1 MALFQDYKQ
10 DGNVVN
16 HTVEPDTF
24 SKLGFDEIVEE
35 RRIKREEQAENER
48 LWVSNLVSPERIKE
62 WENKGKMTAIEVWQ
76 KKNKNELIPYMGTWQ
91 EGTETFGI
99 KNISDK
105 LRKGQ
110 VVSPEERQKYE
121 DFILDMAEIQT
132 RGYTFGGGATNIGL
146 ETLPFMAEFG
156 IGLLTSGGTASVG
169 ATTSKIG
176 AETVKKTV
184 KQKIA
189 EGVKKTAFN
198 ATLNPK
204 TYAFTATRLP
214 QQVRARI
221 GDIMLSDSVA
231 ITPEGQ
237 AILSESETNP
247 AIAFMKAL
255 AMTNVE
261 VASEISGAMLVRP
274 AMQGA
279 GQLSKAIASP
289 VLKHLPDGFAEKFVK
304 LAEEATKLPFAKAV
318 DELGFNGVLE
328 EIGEERVGDLLKFAL
343 NIDEQEGYS
352 FEQLL
357 DAVFPSAEQLGQ
369 EALSFG
375 VTGVGMNVAHKGLQS
390 LPKVG
395 EKYTKDGFLIDAG
408 IFRTHGYDSY
418 LDSKVKEELTK
429 KGKTEDEIENVLDFS
444 TRDDKIQFLKESKT
458 EFDSKKQY
466 DEKELEKELKR
477 IEVEDKAFEKLTQG
491 GVDKDV
497 AFANAKLFG
506 QFFKRYGANNPEAF
520 KQWFDKFDVQYN
532 VPNTNTKS
540 VHQFI
545 GKKGAKNY
553 DENILVD
560 LEKAKELDKQ
570 GRYTEITRRETGWF
584 KGADNLWRYEI
595 SDKDAELINENI
607 AYTPTDERYSDY
619 YGKLREF
626 NSRLSELAKQKD
638 EGKLTKEL
646 FEEEYNSV
654 MKERSRFVSEADDYH
669 VRRNRNYTKLGR
681 ILKHDKLYKAY
692 PELKDLTVELIDGGQ
707 TFGGRFTYDAI
718 QIPEDTLKSKSL
730 KSVLMHEVQ
739 HYIQDKEGFAMGGNP
754 EAVMSMIREVLK
766 KIDNSPEERKR
777 KELVKELDEMYKKL
791 FVLGSAIHVLK
802 IKDRPESMF
811 KTWWWSKHGSWW
823 IPRKSAKKQ
832 YKPFM
837 EEWTEKF
844 LKGVR
849 KEVEEKGEEAQ
860 YNEYL
865 EMDLNELN
873 RLYRNLD
880 AKKNRVWK
888 KLPKDIARN
897 FRKAVVDYEKTLTSY
912 EQADL
917 QKELYKRLAGET
929 EARNTQARMD
939 MTDEE
944 RKDKSPRF
952 TQDYEEEQQ
961 LVVFSNGVTLTYKP
975 VGSEA
980 SEEEVKTYFQS
991 AYHGTPHIFDKFS
1004 LGAIGEGEG
1013 NQAHG
1018 WGLYFAQNKDVS
1030 ENYRRGLVDKNKSS
1044 KYTYDGKPIE
1054 ETKFKDIDS
1063 TSLSWILS
1071 LGKERVIE
1079 EIKEDIEYIIKWG
1092 KDNKGKQRQE
1102 VLDGNAKYLI
1112 KKQKELEL
1120 VKELNPEKLEMSAG
1134 QLFEVDIPEDE
1145 VLLDENKSFSEQPK
1159 LIQESINKIFEE
1171 KKPSDIISEKIKWF
1185 DSMLNELEQ
1194 KAIKDGGYTTQTNY
1208 SRNLYEEKISDLEK
1222 LLEKL
1227 NNYSEL
1233 KGKDIYKI
1241 LSIVYEGDK
1250 EASLL
1255 LNEYGIKGITYDGQQ
1270 DGRCYVIFDDNA
1282 IDVIKTY
1289 YQEANEEEKLIAG
1302 YTYPEVLEKLTE
1314 LYGQFDKEG
1323 LSENEQQ
1330 EIMAKVHVL
1339 EDAFEVS
1346 ENPQKFSNE
1355 ERQMEIMLNA
1365 YYIMNNQEIP
1375 KDYLETEKI
1384 SQRTYDDLRKLH
1396 IEKKEKAEAEYYGYF
1411 TEGQNKNVITIMA
1424 NHNSSTA
1431 LHELGHLFLNG
1442 LNELARADENARQQL
1457 DAVNKW
1463 LGFSGEYTVAQQEKF
1478 ARSFEAY
1485 LYKGKAPNN
1494 ALRQVFENFKEWLKA
1509 VYEHITD
1516 IENKGADISPEVQEL
1531 FDNIFGGD
1539 EYYNQRKEANELLR
1553 RVKTIVKKEKV
1564 ASVPVRD
1571 DKELDEIAKRHK
1583 EVSYEILSAGTG
1595 KSVKYLKTIFET
1607 GSSRKSFGKKRESV
1621 EELLDSVDDK
1631 ITTSGG
1637 MREHWKEF
1645 YSDTGVSYDNDE
1657 IGGDYELVQ
1666 QALDVIIS
1674 KKYGYQNINNYLDER
1689 ADYFERAIDEADRQY
1704 KVLLRSFR
1712 KENRNVALS
1721 AIYEWIDELEP
1732 EIKEDYENRFIFD
1745 SGIIERNEHVD
1756 KFDKAKRQILS
1767 KALEMSNKYSIT
1779 SDEKYKELVKE
1790 VMRNLDFLQPADK
1803 AKLTANILDVPS
1815 VEFLMSSID
1824 NILDIAKTME
1834 DVNYRRNLEREIHK
1848 ELQKTKNIKKNGR
1861 SVGRYDYKTNK
1872 IFEELRELDRLS
1884 PEQANELRLEMGRFA
1899 TAEDNGLSFKDKL
1912 INKFLSYKSAGRT
1925 FADTDLM
1932 KELYD
1937 EILKIKLV
1945 GKSAKSE
1952 LDLQEKLDES
1962 KDINELIEI
1971 VQKKKDA
1978 GHIVKNYIDKV
1989 ANLESTLNA
1998 IFNKDIKERYGAEIL
2013 YAETQ
2018 AQAFQHQ
2025 EKQKFESEVA
2035 KIYNLPSW
2043 CWDKKILEY
2052 LGEKHVYQEL
2062 RRKYDTNGDLLKV
2075 RTIDRTLTKMDIIQA
2090 YIWSKNEVLEKR
2102 LKNQFGEDTLEAMFD
2117 ELSLEDVKFAE
2128 LMMRTAQSFYPLVN
2142 KAFINKYGLDLP
2154 KVSCYFPSTPERGS
2168 EVDLYND
2175 YSSKSMNNSFTKAR
2189 AMSETQAMDFHNPVA
2204 TLYNHIEGV
2213 SKFVFMSDSLD
2224 KANLRFRDLD
2234 LKRVI
2239 INKYGEDSYRTL
2251 EQALMNVTYKKEAPV
2266 FNGMNKI
2273 IDNMVGNWIQANVA
2287 VKPIVGLK
2295 QLLSAN
2301 NYAVDMPY
2309 MTWQAGFLKAL
2320 ANPKETIDYMMNI
2333 PYIKARFQG
2342 NFSNEFLKQTIENSA
2357 FAMSKKLKDACTL
2370 FIKIGDIGAIM
2381 FGGKPYIEYL
2391 IKEKGMSEE
2400 QAIKQFIL
2408 STNRSQQSS
2417 AVSSLSN
2424 FQVNMTRNPMGKLF
2438 IAFKNSP
2445 QQYIRMCGDAI
2456 VSVANGDM
2464 SKKQCAKMLFQ
2475 YGYLQPFFYA
2485 VATSGSLLRFLFTG
2499 DDDDLLKDA
2508 SVSVFNLGSDALP
2521 IIGDIYKYA
2530 LNRMMYKEKF
2540 LPQTTP
2546 LLGDIQS
2553 EINKMSK
2560 EDADLADYLEAIGYM
2575 TLHVGLGYNSKAFTS
2590 IGQGVGDIFNGDIAK
2605 GSMKVLGY
2613 TDKRAKNIT
2622 EK

>member
-1 MALFQDYKQ
+1 MALFQDYNA

-16 HTVEPDTF
+16 HTIEPDSF

-35 RRIKREEQAENER
+35 RRIKREEQAENEKQ
-48 LWVSNLVSPERIKE
+48 WVSNLVSPDRIKE

-91 EGTETFGI
+91 EGTETFKI
-99 KNISDK
+99 KGISDK
-105 LRKGQ
+105 LKRGQ
-110 VVSPEERQKYE
+110 VVTPEERQLYE
-121 DFILDMAEIQT
+121 SFILDMAEIQT
-132 RGYTFGGGATNIGL
+132 RGYTFGGGAMNIGL
-146 ETLPFMAEFG
+146 ETVPFMAEFG

-169 ATTSKIG
+169 ATSSKIT
-176 AETVKKTV
+176 AEALKKTT

-189 EGVKKTAFN
+189 EGLKKTAYN
-198 ATLNPK
+198 ATINPK

-214 QQVRARI
+214 QQVRARM

-237 AILSESETNP
+237 AILKEGETNP

-255 AMTNVE
+255 ALTNVE

-274 AMQGA
+274 VMQGA

-304 LAEEATKLPFAKAV
+304 LAEETTNLPFIKAV

-328 EIGEERVGDLLKFAL
+328 EMGEERVGDLLKFAL
-343 NIDEQEGYS
+343 NIDDKEGYS

-357 DAVFPSAEQLGQ
+357 DAVFPSMEQLGQ
-369 EALSFG
+369 EALSFA
-375 VTGVGMNVAHKGLQS
+375 VTGLGMNALHAGLKS
-390 LPKVG
+390 IPKVG
-395 EKYTKDGFLIDAG
+395 DKYTKDGFLIDAG

-429 KGKTEDEIENVLDFS
+429 KGKTEEEIDNVLDFS
-444 TRDDKIQFLKESKT
+444 TRDDKIQFLHDTKA
-458 EFDSKKQY
+458 EFDSKKEY

-477 IEVEDKAFEKLTQG
+477 IEVEDKAFEKLKQG
-491 GVDKDV
+491 GVDENV

-520 KQWFDKFDVQYN
+520 KEWFDKFDVQYN

-553 DENILVD
+553 DENILAD

-626 NSRLSELAKQKD
+626 NSRLSELVKQKD

-718 QIPEDTLKSKSL
+718 QIPEDTLKSTEL
-730 KSVLMHEVQ
+730 KSVLMHEIQ

-754 EAVMSMIREVLK
+754 ESVMAVIRKVLK
-766 KIDNSPEERKR
+766 DIDNSPEERKR

-791 FVLGSAIHVLK
+791 FVIGSAIHVLK

-897 FRKAVVDYEKTLTSY
+897 FRKAVSEYEKKTTAYGQKELTT
-912 EQADL
+912 
-917 QKELYKRLAGET
+917 ELYKRLAGET
-929 EARNTQARMD
+929 EARNTQKRMD

-944 RKDKSPRF
+944 RKDDSPRF
-952 TQDYEEEQQ
+952 TQDYEEENQI
-961 LVVFSNGVTLTYKP
+961 VVFSDGSTVSYKP
-975 VGSEA
+975 NA
-980 SEEEVKTYFQS
+980 SATEEEVKTYFQS
-991 AYHGTPHIFDKFS
+991 AYHGTPHEVENLSTKYI
-1004 LGAIGEGEG
+1004 GTGEGAQG
-1013 NQAHG
+1013 HG
-1018 WGLYFAQNKDVS
+1018 WGIYVAKDILTGWEYRNRLNRNQGNDEAKVNGVELSEIYDNLERQSIRIRDNKQAQEVYNKMALIEELMLNKSPEEIVETFSGDDYGNMEQALEWFKKDVVP
-1030 ENYRRGLVDKNKSS
+1030 NL
-1044 KYTYDGKPIE
+1044 KYSGT
-1054 ETKFKDIDS
+1054 
-1063 TSLSWILS
+1063 LL
-1071 LGKERVIE
+1071 
-1079 EIKEDIEYIIKWG
+1079 
-1092 KDNKGKQRQE
+1092 E
-1102 VLDGNAKYLI
+1102 VN
-1112 KKQKELEL
+1112 
-1120 VKELNPEKLEMSAG
+1120 
-1134 QLFEVDIPEDE
+1134 IPEE
-1145 VLLDENKSFSEQPK
+1145 EEMLDEEKSFSEQPK
-1159 LIQESINKIFEE
+1159 QVQDALKKIVADG
-1171 KKPSDIISEKIKWF
+1171 KKNNEF
-1185 DSMLNELEQ
+1185 DELED
-1194 KAIKDGGYTTQTNY
+1194 AIKKDFSGKGIY
-1208 SRNLYEEKISDLEK
+1208 SSLSYDLFQ
-1222 LLEKL
+1222 
-1227 NNYSEL
+1227 
-1233 KGKDIYKI
+1233 DR
-1241 LSIVYEGDK
+1241 K
-1250 EASLL
+1250 EASLK
-1255 LNEYGIKGITYDGQQ
+1255 LNKYGIKGIKYDGDV
-1270 DGRCYVIFDDNA
+1270 DGICYVIFDEKN
-1282 IDVIKTY
+1282 VETIKTF
-1289 YQEANEEEKLIAG
+1289 YQDSNEEEEKLIAG
-1302 YTYPEVLEKLTE
+1302 YTYPEVLEKMTD
-1314 LYGQFDKEG
+1314 LYGQLDSEG
-1323 LSENEQQ
+1323 LSEKEQQ

-1339 EDAFEVS
+1339 EDAFEVA

-1355 ERQMEIMLNA
+1355 DRQAEIMLNA

-1375 KDYLETEKI
+1375 EDYLEAEAI
-1384 SQRTYDDLRKLH
+1384 SKRTYDDLRKLH

-1457 DAVNKW
+1457 EAVNKW

-1494 ALRQVFENFKEWLKA
+1494 SLRQVFENFKEWLKS

-1531 FDNIFGGD
+1531 FDNIFNGD
-1539 EYYNQRKEANELLR
+1539 EYYNQRKLANELLR

-1583 EVSYEILSAGTG
+1583 EVSYEILSVGTG

-1607 GSSRKSFGKKRESV
+1607 GSNRKSFGKKRESV
-1621 EELLDSVDDK
+1621 EELLDKVDDK
-1631 ITTSGG
+1631 ITASGG

-1666 QALDVIIS
+1666 QALDVIVNKS
-1674 KKYGYQNINNYLDER
+1674 YGYQQIENMLDER
-1689 ADYFERAIDEADRQY
+1689 AQYFEKAIDEADRQY
-1704 KVLLRSFR
+1704 KVLLRSFK

-1721 AIYEWIDELEP
+1721 AIYEWLDELNP
-1732 EIKEDYENRFIFD
+1732 EIKEDYENRFIYD

-1756 KFDKAKRQILS
+1756 KFDKAKRKILAR
-1767 KALEMSNKYSIT
+1767 ALELDNQFSIT

-1790 VMRNLDFLQPADK
+1790 VMKNLDFLQPSDK

-1815 VEFLMSSID
+1815 TNFLMSSID
-1824 NILDIAKTME
+1824 NILDVAKTME

-1848 ELQKTKNIKKNGR
+1848 ELQKTKNVKKNGR

-1978 GHIVKNYIDKV
+1978 GKIVKNYIDKV

-2013 YAETQ
+2013 FAETQ
-2018 AQAFQHQ
+2018 AQAWQHQ
-2025 EKQKFESEVA
+2025 QKSMFESEVA
-2035 KIYNLPSW
+2035 RIYNLPSW

-2052 LGEKHVYQEL
+2052 LGEKHVFQEF

-2102 LKNQFGEDTLEAMFD
+2102 LINQFGEETLEAMFD

-2128 LMMRTAQSFYPLVN
+2128 LMMRTAQSFYNLVN

-2189 AMSETQAMDFHNPVA
+2189 AQSETQAMDFHNPVA

-2213 SKFVFMSDSLD
+2213 AKFAFMSDSLD

-2239 INKYGEDSYRTL
+2239 INKYGEDAYRTL

-2381 FGGKPYIEYL
+2381 FGGKPYIDYL

-2530 LNRMMYKEKF
+2530 INKMLYKEKF

-2546 LLGDIQS
+2546 LLGDIQH

-2575 TLHVGLGYNSKAFTS
+2575 GLHVGLGYNSKAFTS
-2590 IGQGVGDIFNGDIAK
+2590 IGSGVGDIFNGDVAK

-2613 TDKRAKNIT
+2613 TENRAKNIT